1 MRGKLAPNAI
11 YKKDLATY
19 NDLTHN
25 NALYSIYY
33 RNDGSNPKRITSTQL
48 SLI

>member
-25 NALYSIYY
+25 NALY
-33 RNDGSNPKRITSTQL
+33 RTPFITEMTDRTQRG
-48 SLI
+48 